1 LGRTAN
7 LKLQI
12 GIDGKNYEVEVE
24 VIEDD
29 ELPRLP
35 NFGPYQPFQATV
47 ASTPPPVS
55 QTPPPAKGENVAEDK
70 VCRSPVAGVVIK
82 VNVKPVQQIEA
93 NDLLVVLEAMK
104 METNITAPADGKVK
118 SVRVA
123 PGDAVKVNQI
133 VVEFE

>member
-1 LGRTAN
+1 MSN

-12 GIDGKNYEVEVE
+12 GIDGKSYQVEVE

-29 ELPRLP
+29 ESPRLP

-47 ASTPPPVS
+47 SSTPPPAS
-55 QTPPPAKGENVAEDK
+55 QAPPAAEPENLAEDK
-70 VCRSPVAGVVIK
+70 VCRSPVAGVVVK
-82 VNVKPVQQIEA
+82 VNVKPVQQIQA
-93 NDLLVVLEAMK
+93 NDLLIVLEAMK
-104 METNITAPADGKVK
+104 METNVTAPADGKVK